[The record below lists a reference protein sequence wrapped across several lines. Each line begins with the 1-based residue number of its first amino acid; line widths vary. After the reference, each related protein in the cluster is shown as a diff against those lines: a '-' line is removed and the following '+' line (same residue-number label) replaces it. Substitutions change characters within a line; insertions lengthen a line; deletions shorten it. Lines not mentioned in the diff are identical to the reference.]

1 MVGGGNVSSGL
12 FGWPCFMLAVVID
25 TKAITHDSGMSRM
38 YS

>member
-1 MVGGGNVSSGL
+1 MVGGQQCKQGL

-25 TKAITHDSGMSRM
+25 TKAITHGAGMFRM